1 MSDNDSFYLLVQA
14 QRMRHVSAYIK
25 QHKTDPLWN
34 QIAKLLDSEA
44 HNVIHDTLNALK
56 NAPSTT

>member
-1 MSDNDSFYLLVQA
+1 MSDNDAFYMFVQA

-44 HNVIHDTLNALK
+44 HTVIHDTLQRIK
-56 NAPSTT
+56 ES